1 MARDPHPII
10 FIVGQYFHQL
20 IATFHVCAGC
30 TFVFFL
36 SFPRIEFISFF
47 IQKPSHIPLLL
58 LRYTPSLESET
69 KTEFLHLLSGKTLF
83 SPLMVDFDFIR
94 KETPSVSFFFARLGV
109 FLESFGGHRPHVGL
123 FIPRDCG
130 AFRPILIGL
139 YPLLYCSL
147 IAHHLE
153 MTAIEYKDSDVRSS
167 ELETGLPSS
176 GESTDKDFEIVM
188 SKPPS
193 SSKSSSSSSRLCLG
207 GGEGM
212 EWNGIKG
219 IFLEY
224 SSLFL
229 FGSFNGGNGMY
240 IPLFGSLS
248 GREWNG

>member
-123 FIPRDCG
+123 FVPRDCG

-147 IAHHLE
+147 IAHHL
-153 MTAIEYKDSDVRSS
+153 
-167 ELETGLPSS
+167 
-176 GESTDKDFEIVM
+176 
-188 SKPPS
+188 
-193 SSKSSSSSSRLCLG
+193 
-207 GGEGM
+207 
-212 EWNGIKG
+212 
-219 IFLEY
+219 
-224 SSLFL
+224 
-229 FGSFNGGNGMY
+229 
-240 IPLFGSLS
+240 
-248 GREWNG
+248 